1 MKSDWTNREKEEQ
14 TVEQRPQNNNEVELR
29 AVTECEAF
37 FLSSLERRG
46 SDKRFYFIVKSL
58 FLRGSAQ
65 WEVISDW
72 VIFLYVKKEALHVF
86 TLATQ
91 LLSSEAEILHISSNC

>member
-1 MKSDWTNREKEEQ
+1 MKGDWTHREKEEQ
-14 TVEQRPQNNNEVELR
+14 TVEQGPQNNNEVEMR

-37 FLSSLERRG
+37 FLSSLGRRG
-46 SDKRFYFIVKSL
+46 SDKGFYYIVKSL

-72 VIFLYVKKEALHVF
+72 VIFVYVKKETLHVF
-86 TLATQ
+86 L
-91 LLSSEAEILHISSNC
+91 